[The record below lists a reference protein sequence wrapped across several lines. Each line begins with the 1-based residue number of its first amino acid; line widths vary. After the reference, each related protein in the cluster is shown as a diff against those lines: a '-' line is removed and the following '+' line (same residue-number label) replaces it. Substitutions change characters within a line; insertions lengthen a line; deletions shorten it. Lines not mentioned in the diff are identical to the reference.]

1 MAGLLDGKVVIVTE
15 PPRAP
20 AGPSPGISAPRAR
33 ASLSRTCS
41 TPRTPWWNCEEP
53 ALPPNAVRADVTSD
67 DDMWRMAGV
76 AEETFGGV
84 TA

>member
-1 MAGLLDGKVVIVTE
+1 
-15 PPRAP
+15 
-20 AGPSPGISAPRAR
+20 
-33 ASLSRTCS
+33 
-41 TPRTPWWNCEEP
+41 
-53 ALPPNAVRADVTSD
+53 LPPNAVRADVTSD